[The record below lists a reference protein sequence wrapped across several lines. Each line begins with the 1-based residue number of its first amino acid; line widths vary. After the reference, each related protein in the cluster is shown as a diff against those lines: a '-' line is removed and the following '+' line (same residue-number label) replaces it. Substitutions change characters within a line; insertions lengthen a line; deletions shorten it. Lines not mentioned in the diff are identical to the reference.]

1 MKKTMLALMATVG
14 LAFGAKAEV
23 LNSTGFESYTGNEG
37 VFEYDLND
45 SGVDSAPRYWV
56 VTNTAPDLDLSG
68 TVLTAYGEGAKP
80 EKVPDAFK
88 DAATTNTYLK
98 VDTSNEV
105 LYRSV
110 EAVNDVNALN
120 AGTAIGD
127 GLYFDANVQF
137 TASDAEPDYDSADKL
152 IVWLYNDETAGT
164 TNLMI
169 TAAVGQDSLGNPTV
183 ITNFVTSATVNADTW
198 YRLTVKALKDNSAHT
213 CFQVYVNE
221 NLVEATYNEETIST
235 FYSMVRSSGEG
246 LTISAVGF
254 KGTGAVDNLVWTT
267 EDPFPVVP
275 PTTVDL
281 TVSVTGEDSYLES
294 LTYKVNN
301 GDPVTYSEATKVVA
315 DVDDEITLNFLVD
328 EDFSPSIG
336 GETLTP
342 SGEVSEEYYPYTF
355 TVTVDQEMIE
365 NGLTLTINVT
375 ENGGGDVPEEAK
387 VDPAGGSVTVKAAN
401 EEAAAAAVTA
411 KGVDG
416 TVYPASQKY
425 YNKTVTPN
433 GDNWDV
439 TVTLNTTAL
448 EEDVDAAV
456 AAALEDLDEAEVA
469 LPAGFYYMVESGT
482 DVSISTKAYGT
493 STGAKIEI
501 GGLGENAGFFKVS
514 VDTTNFDPGE

>member
-14 LAFGAKAEV
+14 LAFGAKAV
-23 LNSTGFESYTGNEG
+23 NSTGFESYTDDFAYDKTDEG
-37 VFEYDLND
+37 GTVGDH
-45 SGVDSAPRYWV
+45 YWV
-56 VTNTAPDLDLSG
+56 VTNATPDLG
-68 TVLTAYGEGAKP
+68 VTVLTAYG
-80 EKVPDAFK
+80 VPPAYVPWAFTNK
-88 DAATTNTYLK
+88 ANNTYLK

-110 EAVNDVNALN
+110 EAVDDVNALN
-120 AGTAIGD
+120 AGTEIGVG

-137 TASDAEPDYDSADKL
+137 TASNAEPDYDSADKL
-152 IVWLYNDETAGT
+152 VVWLYNNEDAGT
-164 TNLMI
+164 TNLMV
-169 TAAVGQDSLGNPTV
+169 TAGVWDNDDGIYKPHDFEIDGTYS
-183 ITNFVTSATVNADTW
+183 ADTW
-198 YRLTVKALKDNSAHT
+198 YRLTVKAMIDGGLTK
-213 CFQVYVNE
+213 FVVYVDDEQLKVGGTAAVFNS
-221 NLVEATYNEETIST
+221 LVQTGDNKAT
-235 FYSMVRSSGEG
+235 
-246 LTISAVGF
+246 LTAVGF

-267 EDPFPVVP
+267 DNPFPVVE
-275 PTTVDL
+275 PTTVAL
-281 TVSVTGEDSYLES
+281 TVELTDDDGVFNS
-294 LTYKVNN
+294 LTAQVGDAVAAEVNVDN
-301 GDPVTYSEATKVVA
+301 PAPIVA
-315 DVDDEITLNFLVD
+315 AVDDVITFVAKVYA
-328 EDFSPSIG
+328 G
-336 GETLTP
+336 YTP
-342 SGEVSEEYYPYTF
+342 TVQGYEVQKSAEPITIDDQDDGYAYTF
-355 TVTVDQEMIE
+355 TVTVDQTMVDD
-365 NGLTLTINVT
+365 GLTLTIEVT
-375 ENGGGDVPEEAK
+375 ADGGEEVPEEAK

-401 EEAAAAAVTA
+401 EEVAAAAVTA

-514 VDTTNFDPGE
+514 VDTTSFGE